1 MPWPRDDLV
10 TDDLDSGADRPPRAE
25 FFKLFQRVKAII
37 AARGEVNGIPILDSR
52 GRIPAAQVGRGV
64 PGGVAS
70 LSAAGTVPLSQLPPV
85 SAPEQQVPPGTI
97 TIWGGGNAA
106 PQGWHNCYGAAV
118 SRVTYAALFAAIG
131 TTYGAGD
138 GVSTFNLPHLG
149 ARFPLGRGSG
159 RMPGNTGG
167 AATHTLT
174 EAEMPRHHHTIA
186 QSPDDDNPDPG
197 NRVITNTQA
206 ERGTINSDVAGGNQ
220 AHNNMPPYLVVNF
233 IIKW

>member
-37 AARGEVNGIPILDSR
+37 GARGEVNGVPILDSR
-52 GRIPAAQVGRGV
+52 GRIPAAQIGRGIA
-64 PGGVAS
+64 GGVAS
-70 LSAAGTVPLSQLPPV
+70 LGPAGTVPLTQLPTL
-85 SAPEQQVPPGTI
+85 SAPESEVPPGAI
-97 TIWGGGNAA
+97 TMWGGGNVA

-118 SRVTYAALFAAIG
+118 SRATYAALFAAIG

-159 RMPGNTGG
+159 RAPGATGG
-167 AATHTLT
+167 APTHTLT
-174 EAEMPRHHHTIA
+174 EAEMPRHFHTIA
-186 QSPDDDNPDPG
+186 ESEEDDNPDPG
-197 NRVITNTQA
+197 NRVITNTRAQL
-206 ERGTINSDVAGGNQ
+206 GTINTGHAGGNA